1 MKTGPASVVRD
12 GDELRHRGCGKVPLP
27 GVAEDVRHWQRADQD
42 NCTCSGDSKY
52 CTLKM
57 PRQGLSRIVLSAPRG
72 DIPAYPVFEIDGG
85 VYGRLHSVLAP
96 RNGRR
101 PGNEPIKNWIDVGA
115 NLGVLSIA
123 LALANPAAVG
133 WAYEPNPATFAY
145 LRANIA
151 ANGLEGRLHA
161 VNAGVTRNGRPI
173 FMPECVI
180 KNPGGS
186 QMATTQWHNG
196 RTTQSCFSQACKA
209 KIAGIAA
216 CMRENPRMTRI
227 PSVTLD
233 DAFAAAGVLLNAS
246 TSSSSSDSSQGD
258 TGTIEVGKHRHG
270 EQLDFLKVDCEGCEH
285 EVMSQ
290 IEAAKTTLK
299 VLKITGECHR
309 LSGLTNEAAEACLRV
324 LRGET
329 CRWGVSAYMTCNGR
343 ARSNGLPKRAE
354 AITKA
359 AIRGEKA

>member
-1 MKTGPASVVRD
+1 
-12 GDELRHRGCGKVPLP
+12 
-27 GVAEDVRHWQRADQD
+27 
-42 NCTCSGDSKY
+42 
-52 CTLKM
+52 
-57 PRQGLSRIVLSAPRG
+57 
-72 DIPAYPVFEIDGG
+72 
-85 VYGRLHSVLAP
+85 
-96 RNGRR
+96 
-101 PGNEPIKNWIDVGA
+101 VGA

-209 KIAGIAA
+209 KMAGIAA

-285 EVMSQ
+285 IVLDQMRSRPRIIG
-290 IEAAKTTLK
+290 IEIWPNDPFGIHNIAWLETNNYRIVAS
-299 VLKITGECHR
+299 
-309 LSGLTNEAAEACLRV
+309 SGPC
-324 LRGET
+324 GET
-329 CRWGVSAYMTCNGR
+329 QVWAKN
-343 ARSNGLPKRAE
+343 LP
-354 AITKA
+354 
-359 AIRGEKA
+359 